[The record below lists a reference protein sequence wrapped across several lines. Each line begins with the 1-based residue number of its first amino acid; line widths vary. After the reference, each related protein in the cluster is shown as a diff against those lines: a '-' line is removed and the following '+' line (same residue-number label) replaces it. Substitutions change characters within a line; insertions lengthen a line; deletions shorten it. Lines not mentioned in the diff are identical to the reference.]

1 MTGFTGRQQ
10 GDTHPV
16 RQQVVELCHD
26 LARRGY
32 FAATGGNLALRVE
45 ADLIAVTPSATDY
58 YGMQAEDVAVV
69 RLSDLRQIEGNRPPS
84 VETGLHARLLQAR
97 PDCNC
102 SIHTHQPVA
111 SACTLLGEP
120 LDVSAPKYQQ
130 MLGSRVPMVGYA
142 PSGTRWLAAKLAKA
156 VRRDVNAYLMRNH
169 GVVCCG
175 PDASSTVAR
184 IVALEELASEYLRDR
199 IRARAAA
206 DPSLRATL
214 QSLLDHFA

>member
-1 MTGFTGRQQ
+1 MTGFTGRRH

-16 RQQVVELCHD
+16 RQQVVELCQD

-58 YGMQAEDVAVV
+58 YGMQPEDVAVV
-69 RLSDLRQIEGNRPPS
+69 RLSDLRQVEGNRPPS

-111 SACTLLGEP
+111 SACTLLGRP
-120 LDVSAPKYQQ
+120 LDVSAPRHQQ
-130 MLGSRVPMVGYA
+130 MLGARVPMVGYA

-156 VRRDVNAYLMRNH
+156 VRHDINAYLMRNH

-175 PDASSTVAR
+175 PDAGSTVAR
-184 IVALEELASEYLRDR
+184 IVALEELASEYLRDH
-199 IRARAAA
+199 IRARAAT
-206 DPSLRATL
+206 DPSLRPSL